1 MEWNQAATSRDQRID
16 YNIRILLSTQSTA
29 KLPRRRPPPF
39 RLTSLPSIYSSII
52 SPRAFRRS
60 RIMSDPRPTSPRSP
74 RPGPPRVEIAPSL
87 PPGTLVDLG
96 APPPAPRPSLSS
108 MLFLTAFFFFMSGGN
123 NIPEQQIVMGP
134 NGEVQ
139 PRVTELDL
147 ARTTVEEYKGWIH
160 GTGNWSEVS
169 ASWRLRLMK
178 ACRAN
183 HSGFQVDTSGI

>member
-1 MEWNQAATSRDQRID
+1 M
-16 YNIRILLSTQSTA
+16 STA

-39 RLTSLPSIYSSII
+39 RLTSLTSIYSSII